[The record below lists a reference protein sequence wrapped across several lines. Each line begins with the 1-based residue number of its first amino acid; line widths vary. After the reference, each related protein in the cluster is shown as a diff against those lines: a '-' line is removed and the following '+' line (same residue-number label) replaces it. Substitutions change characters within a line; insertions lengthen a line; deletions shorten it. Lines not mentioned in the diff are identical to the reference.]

1 MRMKIKLMDPYI
13 HLEIINGSLILKR
26 GLKIRVLL
34 SKLSKIYLPKS
45 PNSQF
50 VIIKT
55 QIIKF
60 FNQKP
65 PRSTI
70 EIVSP

>member
-1 MRMKIKLMDPYI
+1 MRMRIKLVDPYI
-13 HLEIINGSLILKR
+13 DLKIINGSLILKR

-34 SKLSKIYLPKS
+34 SKLPKIYLPKS

-60 FNQKP
+60 FNQKTP
-65 PRSTI
+65 KSTI